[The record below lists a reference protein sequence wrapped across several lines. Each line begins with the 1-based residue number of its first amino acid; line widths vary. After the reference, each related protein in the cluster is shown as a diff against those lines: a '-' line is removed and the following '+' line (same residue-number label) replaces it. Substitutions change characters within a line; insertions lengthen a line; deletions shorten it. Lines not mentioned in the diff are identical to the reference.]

1 MHVVC
6 ACVSCQGSVPIIRS
20 FICEKVPA
28 RSAAPAE
35 RGHAQPRLPFPKL
48 KIRKTPSIIAHFFRW
63 EQLNCLPLYCL
74 HAVVHDRVS
83 LSSCLV
89 SPAHLP
95 RFPTHYP
102 LSSQP
107 LSLLACPPGVI
118 PLQSRASGVHCLV
131 QCWCTT
137 AAAPTAVLLPRPP
150 HPPLTLPP
158 HPHHPL
164 RSRGR
169 CGRHCGRRT
178 SVADAPPPHATPK

>member
-1 MHVVC
+1 MSCVHVVC

-35 RGHAQPRLPFPKL
+35 RGHAPPRLPFPKL

-137 AAAPTAVLLPRPP
+137 AAAPTAAATASVTPVDTTGPAPRCAPSILSFGVEMHDLPAAS
-150 HPPLTLPP
+150 L
-158 HPHHPL
+158 
-164 RSRGR
+164 
-169 CGRHCGRRT
+169 
-178 SVADAPPPHATPK
+178 